1 MIGDCLAEDIERRR
15 EDFILWLDCRYQS
28 CSVFLNS
35 RSLGFTVKLQ
45 QNLSPQRTQRFTEKS
60 FDCTGMVLRYG
71 HPTLVS

>member
-45 QNLSPQRTQRFTEKS
+45 QNLSP
-60 FDCTGMVLRYG
+60 
-71 HPTLVS
+71 